1 MAQSLSAIAL
11 LLASTA
17 PAQTPDQALITQAT
31 RYLDAL
37 RSAHGRFVQADGAGR
52 QQTGELWLQRPGR
65 ARFDYDKPS
74 GVTIAANGA
83 AVTIVD
89 RRLKTLHRYPLAFTP
104 LSIFLSDNLKF
115 GSSVR
120 ILAVNPTAAGFAI
133 AAADKRGKAK
143 EQIVLDFARAP
154 VRLLG
159 WTLTDARG
167 GRVQVRLTA
176 LAPSAPKPHSFF
188 ETSLPT
194 ATPDLPAQPG

>member
-1 MAQSLSAIAL
+1 MLASAAAAQS
-11 LLASTA
+11 
-17 PAQTPDQALITQAT
+17 PDATLVSQAA
-31 RYLDAL
+31 RYLDDL
-37 RSAHGRFVQADGAGR
+37 RSAHGRFVQGDGAGR
-52 QQTGELWLQRPGR
+52 QQSGEFWLQRPGR
-65 ARFDYDKPS
+65 ARFDYDPPS

-89 RRLKTLHRYPLAFTP
+89 RRLKTLHRYPLAYTP
-104 LSIFLSDNLKF
+104 LSIFLSDNLKL

-120 ILAVNPTAAGFAI
+120 ILAVNPTAGGFAI

-159 WTLTDARG
+159 WTLTEARG

-176 LAPSAPKPHSFF
+176 LAPSPPKPHGFF
-188 ETSLPT
+188 ETR
-194 ATPDLPAQPG
+194 LPAAAPDVGHQPG

>member
-1 MAQSLSAIAL
+1 M
-11 LLASTA
+11 LASAA
-17 PAQTPDQALITQAT
+17 PAQTPVQTPNEALVSQAA
-31 RYLDAL
+31 RYLDDL

-52 QQTGELWLQRPGR
+52 RQNGEFWLQRPGR
-65 ARFDYDKPS
+65 ARFDYDPPS

-89 RRLKTLHRYPLAFTP
+89 RRLKTLHRYPLAYTP
-104 LSIFLSDNLKF
+104 LSIFLSDNLKL

-120 ILAVNPTAAGFAI
+120 ILAATPTAGGFAI

-167 GRVQVRLTA
+167 GRVQVRLTD
-176 LAPSAPKPHSFF
+176 LASSAPKPHSFF
-188 ETSLPT
+188 ETR
-194 ATPDLPAQPG
+194 LPAAAPDVGHQPG